1 MRPEPRD
8 LRSLAALALIALLSG
23 CSLGNMLG
31 APEHVDP
38 QAAKPRVETGVLGG
52 YLETMRK
59 LVQSDP
65 AVQAETFQAAREA
78 AELTPTTANRLRYAL
93 ALATPGHGG
102 SDPAAA
108 QKLLA
113 QLLASPELLLAPEQ
127 ALAGVELRQVELR
140 IVLTEENRRL
150 QQESA
155 RNDQE
160 RTTAAARRLQTEI
173 DENKRLRRQLDEAQ
187 KKLDAVTHIERSAID
202 RNQNGT
208 QQ

>member
-1 MRPEPRD
+1 MRHER
-8 LRSLAALALIALLSG
+8 LVAAGALAALMAG
-23 CSLGNMLG
+23 CSLGNML
-31 APEHVDP
+31 ATPEHVDAE
-38 QAAKPRVETGVLGG
+38 AAKPRVDMGVLGS

-59 LVQSDP
+59 LGLSDP
-65 AVQAETFQAAREA
+65 AVQAETFQAARDA
-78 AELTPTTANRLRYAL
+78 AQITPTTANRLRYAL

-113 QLLASPELLLAPEQ
+113 QLLASPELLLPPEQ
-127 ALAGVELRQVELR
+127 ALAEVELRQVELR

-155 RNDQE
+155 RNDRD
-160 RTTAAARRLQTEI
+160 RTMAAARRLQTEM
-173 DENKRLRRQLDEAQ
+173 DENRRLRKQLEEAQ
-187 KKLDAVTHIERSAID
+187 AKLDAVTHIERSAID
-202 RNQNGT
+202 RNQNGK

>member
-1 MRPEPRD
+1 MRHER
-8 LRSLAALALIALLSG
+8 LIAAGALAALITG

-31 APEHVDP
+31 APEHVEP
-38 QAAKPRVETGVLGG
+38 EAAKPRADVGVLGG

-59 LVQSDP
+59 LGQSDP
-65 AVQAETFQAAREA
+65 AVQAETFQAARDA
-78 AELTPTTANRLRYAL
+78 AQLTPTTANRLRFAL

-113 QLLASPELLLAPEQ
+113 QLLASPELLLPPEQ
-127 ALAGVELRQVELR
+127 ALAQVELRQVELR

-155 RNDQE
+155 RNDRE
-160 RTTAAARRLQTEI
+160 RTAAAARRLQAEV
-173 DENKRLRRQLDEAQ
+173 DENKRLRKQLEEAQ
-187 KKLDAVTHIERSAID
+187 AKLDAVTHIERSAID
-202 RNQNGT
+202 RNPNGN

>member
-8 LRSLAALALIALLSG
+8 LRSLAALLLIALLCG

-38 QAAKPRVETGVLGG
+38 QAAKPHVETGVLGG

-59 LVQSDP
+59 LGQSDP
-65 AVQAETFQAAREA
+65 AVQAETFQAVREA

-127 ALAGVELRQVELR
+127 ALAEVELRQVELR

-150 QQESA
+150 QLESA
-155 RNDQE
+155 RNDRE

>member
-1 MRPEPRD
+1 MRHER
-8 LRSLAALALIALLSG
+8 LVAAGALAALVAG

-31 APEHVDP
+31 TPEHVDAE
-38 QAAKPRVETGVLGG
+38 AAKPRVDMGVLGG

-59 LVQSDP
+59 LGQSDP
-65 AVQAETFQAAREA
+65 AVQAETFQAARDA
-78 AELTPTTANRLRYAL
+78 AQITPTTANRLRYAL

-113 QLLASPELLLAPEQ
+113 QLLASPELLLPPEQ
-127 ALAGVELRQVELR
+127 ALAEVELRQVELR

-155 RNDQE
+155 RNDRD
-160 RTTAAARRLQTEI
+160 RTLAAARRLQTEI
-173 DENKRLRRQLDEAQ
+173 DENKRLRKQLDEAQ
-187 KKLDAVTHIERSAID
+187 AKLDAVTHIERSAID
-202 RNQNGT
+202 RNQKDN

>member
-1 MRPEPRD
+1 MRHER
-8 LRSLAALALIALLSG
+8 LMAAGALAALVAG
-23 CSLGNMLG
+23 CSLGNLL
-31 APEHVDP
+31 AKPERVDP
-38 QAAKPRVETGVLGG
+38 EAAKPRVDLGVLGG

-59 LVQSDP
+59 LGQGDP
-65 AVQAETFQAAREA
+65 AVQAETFQAARDA
-78 AELTPTTANRLRYAL
+78 AQITPTTANRLRYAL

-113 QLLASPELLLAPEQ
+113 QLLASPELLLPPEQ
-127 ALAGVELRQVELR
+127 ALAEVELRQVELR

-155 RNDQE
+155 RNDRE
-160 RTTAAARRLQTEI
+160 RTLAAARRLQTEV
-173 DENKRLRRQLDEAQ
+173 DENRRLRKQLEEAQ
-187 KKLDAVTHIERSAID
+187 AKLDAVTHIERSAID
-202 RNQNGT
+202 RNQNGN

>member
-1 MRPEPRD
+1 MRHER
-8 LRSLAALALIALLSG
+8 LVAAGALAVLMAG
-23 CSLGNMLG
+23 CSLGSMLG
-31 APEHVDP
+31 TPERVDP
-38 QAAKPRVETGVLGG
+38 EAAKPRVDMGVLGG

-59 LVQSDP
+59 LGQSDP
-65 AVQAETFQAAREA
+65 AVQAETFQAARDA
-78 AELTPTTANRLRYAL
+78 AQITPTTANRLRYAL

-113 QLLASPELLLAPEQ
+113 QLLASPELLLPPEQ
-127 ALAGVELRQVELR
+127 ALAEVELRQVELR

-155 RNDQE
+155 RNDRD
-160 RTTAAARRLQTEI
+160 RTLAAARRLQTEI
-173 DENKRLRRQLDEAQ
+173 DENRRLRKQLEEAQ
-187 KKLDAVTHIERSAID
+187 AKLDAVTHIERSAID
-202 RNQNGT
+202 RNQKDN